1 MTFFLLMVRCYSDAA
16 TKLPIVAN
24 VRLFML
30 MEHACIRPLAV
41 LIHRAMILI
50 NSQSRTYTMMGYE
63 VIDRSRQ

>member
-1 MTFFLLMVRCYSDAA
+1 
-16 TKLPIVAN
+16 
-24 VRLFML
+24 
-30 MEHACIRPLAV
+30 V